1 MRIVVRSLGLGRPK
15 LCKFREFVKPMVRFT
30 KVAIKEVVVFFEHF
44 LTQKATNDRISKHVE
59 ISN

>member
-1 MRIVVRSLGLGRPK
+1 
-15 LCKFREFVKPMVRFT
+15 MVRFT